1 MPTESRNLRKQS
13 SAVDVGLKIL
23 STLVIPLILWGVRL
37 EVKNAVQDERIEDLE
52 EDVQRNSGISTSV
65 QQNSL
70 TLVKLETKI
79 DSVGD
84 KIDDIKKL
92 LDANR

>member
-1 MPTESRNLRKQS
+1 MPDD
-13 SAVDVGLKIL
+13 SASKSKTVDLALKLL
-23 STLVIPLILWGVRL
+23 STLVIPLIVWGVRL
-37 EVKNAVQDERIEDLE
+37 EVKNAIQDERIAELED
-52 EDVQRNSGISTSV
+52 DVQKATGISTSV

-70 TLVKLETKI
+70 TLVKLEAKI

-92 LDANR
+92 LDR